1 MTVVSAVG
9 AYQPA
14 WADAGRRTPG
24 PDEDVIT
31 MAVAAGRAALA
42 VVPGAAVTRVVLV
55 ARDPGYLDGLAL
67 PVLTRAL
74 AAGAAATSATAGL
87 PAEVRAGGAPAA
99 VDALSSA
106 APGTLIIGV
115 DLGPQAGAAAALI
128 AGPAGAGAQL
138 TEPAV
143 AARSLPMRVRA
154 TGQARPAIY
163 ADPRAE
169 RELGWRPVLEALA
182 GAEGKPVVTGIPAG
196 DAARLGGR
204 APGSLAGGER
214 AGGSGRERAGG
225 TAAELPGGAAG
236 PLFALAAMAGQDQTA
251 RLIGLDAGTGA
262 AVTVSRAG
270 QLQAA
275 CELRPSLPAGARPAV
290 AGEPIVIPLSMP
302 AYERAI
308 DAKIGLIAQR
318 CRVCGTE
325 SYPKRVLCLGCGEY
339 DSTEPF
345 PLPHRGEVY
354 SSVTVHVP
362 VPGVPTPRGLA
373 VVALPPT
380 GVRVLAHVTDALPH
394 DSPIGTAGELVLRL
408 VAIRQGIPDYG
419 YGFRPDLLTGDAPD
433 TNGAS

>member
-1 MTVVSAVG
+1 MTVVNAVG
-9 AYQPA
+9 AYQPT

-42 VVPGAAVTRVVLV
+42 GERDRAVTRVVLI
-55 ARDPGYLDGLAL
+55 ARDPGYLDGIAL
-67 PVLTRAL
+67 PVLTGAL
-74 AAGAAATSATAGL
+74 AAGPAAAADL
-87 PAEVRAGGAPAA
+87 PAEVRVGGAPAA

-128 AGPAGAGAQL
+128 ADLAGVGAQL

-143 AARSLPMRVRA
+143 AGRSLPMRVRA
-154 TGQARPAIY
+154 SGQAQPAAY

-169 RELGWRPVLEALA
+169 RELGWRPAIEALA
-182 GAEGKPVVTGIPAG
+182 GVEGKPIVVGIPAG

-204 APGSLAGGER
+204 APGDLAGGK
-214 AGGSGRERAGG
+214 
-225 TAAELPGGAAG
+225 AAELPGGAAG
-236 PLFALAAMAGQDQTA
+236 PIFALAAMAGQDQAA

-270 QLQAA
+270 QLQVA
-275 CELRPSLPAGARPAV
+275 CELRPSLPAGARPAAV
-290 AGEPIVIPLSMP
+290 GAPIVIPLSLP

-308 DAKIGLIAQR
+308 DAKIGLIAQK

-325 SYPKRVLCLGCGEY
+325 SYPKRALCLGCGSY

-345 PLPHRGEVY
+345 SLPHRGEVY
-354 SSVTVHVP
+354 SSVTVHVA
-362 VPGVPTPRGLA
+362 VPGIPTPRGLA

-380 GVRVLAHVTDALPH
+380 QVRVLAHVTDALPH
-394 DSPIGTAGELVLRL
+394 DSPIGAAGDLVLRL
-408 VAIRQGIPDYG
+408 VAIREGIPDYG
-419 YGFRPDLLTGDAPD
+419 YAFRPDLPSAAAPD
-433 TNGAS
+433 TSTNGASS